1 MYDFTSG
8 RILQTFIKDLSGTR
22 TLQMVLDNPLTRP
35 NPTHDQTDTQTV
47 KELEDQLQG
56 RAHIARA
63 LAGDDVFVSK
73 FMFPSSYHIKVI
85 VRDGNAFWLSSGNL
99 NNTNQPDLASPP
111 ATEDR
116 DWHVIIQD
124 AELAQTFSAF
134 LNQDFLSASEYQI
147 ATTDNAAAGEIK
159 GVSQQILTDPA
170 GLQDALNMHSAA
182 NVTSRHR
189 FRKNS
194 HGRPISG
201 SKTGLKPAHRTS
213 CRSGQDNRSF
223 SCGDGT
229 LRRRIAFLT
238 R

>member
-1 MYDFTSG
+1 MTS
-8 RILQTFIKDLSGTR
+8 RLAAYYKHFIKDLSGTR
-22 TLQMVLDNPLTRP
+22 TLQMVLDNPPTRP

-116 DWHVIIQD
+116 DWHVIVQD

-159 GVSQQILTDPA
+159 GGQSKGQSTILDRSSWIARRLKHAQCGQCYQQT
-170 GLQDALNMHSAA
+170 
-182 NVTSRHR
+182 
-189 FRKNS
+189 
-194 HGRPISG
+194 PIS
-201 SKTGLKPAHRTS
+201 KK
-213 CRSGQDNRSF
+213 
-223 SCGDGT
+223 
-229 LRRRIAFLT
+229 LT
-238 R
+238 RQTDSRIKNWIKTVKNC